1 MYDTDKAAYIMPAG
15 EYTIFAGTDVYAP
28 IWGSFVNEAE
38 TIVKQA
44 SHLMMAPNPPETL
57 SKRNPESWP
66 KGERTRVKGQTVFSL
81 WGSAALIRRLLTLAN
96 RGKSLFIRM

>member
-1 MYDTDKAAYIMPAG
+1 MPAG
-15 EYTIFAGTDVYAP
+15 EYTIFAGTDVNAP

-66 KGERTRVKGQTVFSL
+66 KGERTGVKEGTDGFFPCGEAQRLSGVF
-81 WGSAALIRRLLTLAN
+81 
-96 RGKSLFIRM
+96 